1 MQLSNSISEVYFHF
15 RKYVW
20 FSESWKQ
27 NMNWKIRYSYLSELL
42 LLAMLWSSVDS
53 FGFCRMLVFS
63 GDSSRPKR
71 SCITLDLFE
80 CPTLVLLED
89 DVEKLPTPPPFP
101 SLLPVSWTLLLV
113 VMAVVVVTSAVVLFE
128 SCCCC
133 CNCTVGFFVPGLS
146 SNSDRSKY

>member
-53 FGFCRMLVFS
+53 FVFCRMLVFS

-80 CPTLVLLED
+80 CPTLELED
-89 DVEKLPTPPPFP
+89 VDKLPTPPA
-101 SLLPVSWTLLLV
+101 SLLPVPWTML
-113 VMAVVVVTSAVVLFE
+113 VVVTTSAVLFDE

-146 SNSDRSKY
+146 SNSDRSK

>member
-1 MQLSNSISEVYFHF
+1 MKVRNK
-15 RKYVW
+15 RK
-20 FSESWKQ
+20 K
-27 NMNWKIRYSYLSELL
+27 NNCKIYSYLSELL
-42 LLAMLWSSVDS
+42 LLAILWSSVDS

-80 CPTLVLLED
+80 CPTLELED
-89 DVEKLPTPPPFP
+89 VDKLPNPPPP
-101 SLLPVSWTLLLV
+101 SLLPVPWTMLV
-113 VMAVVVVTSAVVLFE
+113 VVVVVVTSAVLFE

-146 SNSDRSKY
+146 SNSDRSK